1 MSEAFLR
8 SAPSIDV
15 SYVIPA
21 YNAAAHIGDAVRS
34 ALAQADVQVEVIV
47 VDDASSD
54 ETSDVVARIVSET
67 IHGSASGEPSVRL
80 IRLPENGGPSRA
92 RNAGIE
98 AARGRWIGILDAD
111 DALEPGRTRQLLDL
125 AEASGAQI
133 VADNF
138 SRIDGDGG
146 RLSTAFPVGGEPY
159 SFIIAPADYL
169 CDNVPM
175 GTGFA
180 SGYLKPMFRAS
191 LLSRDADEDAPAI
204 RYDEEVRVG
213 EDFLFC
219 LEAMLA
225 GGLYVV
231 SSRPGY
237 RYSMR
242 EGSLSHRIG
251 PASIDHL
258 QTGTNRLRGR
268 WGHCST
274 PAIDAAFERYLG
286 GLERTRSFL
295 AVAEQAKSGSVLGAV
310 STAGRNPDIWP
321 LVARFGMEALTKRA
335 GLRRR

>member
-1 MSEAFLR
+1 MSEGFTR
-8 SAPSIDV
+8 SANSIDV

-21 YNAAAHIGDAVRS
+21 YNAAEHIGDAVRS
-34 ALAQADVQVEVIV
+34 GLAQSDVHVEVIV

-54 ETSDVVARIVSET
+54 ETVDVIARMGRESVGRSI
-67 IHGSASGEPSVRL
+67 SGEPSVKL
-80 IRLPENGGPSRA
+80 IRLPKNGGPSHA
-92 RNAGIE
+92 RNAGIK

-111 DALEPGRTRQLLDL
+111 DALEPDRTRHLLGL

-138 SRIDGDGG
+138 SRITGAG
-146 RLSTAFPVGGEPY
+146 RNLSTAFPAGLEPY
-159 SFIIAPADYL
+159 SFIIAPAEYL
-169 CDNVPM
+169 GDNIPM

-191 LLSRDADEDAPAI
+191 LLSPDVGEGASAI

-237 RYSMR
+237 RYSVR
-242 EGSLSHRIG
+242 EGSLSHRISTG
-251 PASIDHL
+251 SIDHL
-258 QTGTNRLRGR
+258 QTGTNRLRMR
-268 WGHCST
+268 WGHRST
-274 PAIDAAFERYLG
+274 PAINAAFEHYLG

-295 AVAEQAKSGSVLGAV
+295 AVTEQAKSGSVLDAV

-321 LVARFGMEALTKRA
+321 LVARFGMEAVMKRA

>member
-1 MSEAFLR
+1 MSEALTR
-8 SAPSIDV
+8 RARSIDV

-21 YNAAAHIGDAVRS
+21 YNAAAHIEAAVRS
-34 ALAQADVQVEVIV
+34 GLAQADVRVEMIV

-54 ETSDVVARIVSET
+54 DTSDVVARIVSET
-67 IHGSASGEPSVRL
+67 SGGSASVKL
-80 IRLPENGGPSRA
+80 IRLRENGGPSRA

-111 DALEPGRTRQLLDL
+111 DALEPDRTRHLLGL

-138 SRIDGDGG
+138 SRIDGAG
-146 RLSTAFPVGGEPY
+146 RSLSTAFPAGREPY

-191 LLSRDADEDAPAI
+191 LLSRDAGDGASAI
-204 RYDEEVRVG
+204 RYDEAVRVG

-237 RYSMR
+237 RYSVR

-251 PASIDHL
+251 SGSIDHL
-258 QTGTNRLRGR
+258 ETGTNRLRMR
-268 WGHCST
+268 WGHRST
-274 PAIDAAFERYLG
+274 PAIDAAFERYLA
-286 GLERTRSFL
+286 GLERTRAFL
-295 AVAEQAKSGSVLGAV
+295 AVTEQAKSGSVLGAV

-321 LVARFGMEALTKRA
+321 LVARFGMEALTRRA